1 MYRTYKTMMTIRT
14 GLLCAALF
22 LLTTL
27 STVAQTVYTG
37 DQVIDKVT
45 YKGLFLTL
53 PLSDRQVEKEWE
65 EYIKP
70 YGKASSSRSV
80 YRITTADM
88 RDISAEPVN
97 FTSQVKGNK
106 KSTTIFTAFD
116 LGGGNYVAPGNGNYD
131 AANKWL
137 TDFATKTVY
146 NDEVR
151 VAEDGFNEAQKAH
164 QKSVKNGERLVRDI
178 ENNKKEKERLLRKI
192 DENAKELEQLNK
204 DVETNKTEQAT
215 ALTEVD
221 NKKKNVETVKTKK
234 Q

>member
-1 MYRTYKTMMTIRT
+1 MMIMTR
-14 GLLCAALF
+14 LLRAGILSATL

-27 STVAQTVYTG
+27 TTFAQTVYAG

-45 YKGLFLTL
+45 YKGIFLTL

-65 EYIKP
+65 DYIKS
-70 YGKASSSRSV
+70 YGKVSSSRGV
-80 YRITTADM
+80 YRVTTADM

-97 FTSQVKGNK
+97 LTTQVKGNR
-106 KSTTIFTAFD
+106 KSTTIFAAFD
-116 LGGGNYVAPGNGNYD
+116 LGSGNFVVPGNGNYD

-137 TDFATKTVY
+137 SDFGTKTVL

-151 VAEDGFNEAQKAH
+151 VAEDGFNESQKNH
-164 QKSVKNGERLVRDI
+164 QKMVKNGERLVRDI

-192 DENAKELEQLNK
+192 DENAKELEQLQK
-204 DVETNKTEQAT
+204 DVETNKTDQT
-215 ALTEVD
+215 NALTDVD
-221 NKKKNVETVKTKK
+221 NKKKNVETVKAKK

>member
-1 MYRTYKTMMTIRT
+1 MMMTR
-14 GLLCAALF
+14 LLRAGILSATL
-22 LLTTL
+22 LMTALTTF
-27 STVAQTVYTG
+27 AQTVYAG
-37 DQVIDKVT
+37 DQVIDKAT

-65 EYIKP
+65 NYIKP
-70 YGKASSSRSV
+70 YGKVSSSRGV

-97 FTSQVKGNK
+97 LTTQVKGNK
-106 KSTTIFTAFD
+106 KSTTVFAAFD
-116 LGGGNYVAPGNGNYD
+116 MGSGNFVAPGNGNYD

-151 VAEDGFNEAQKAH
+151 VAEDGFNEAQKSH

-192 DENAKELEQLNK
+192 DENAKELEQLQK

-215 ALTEVD
+215 ALVEVD
-221 NKKKNVETVKTKK
+221 NKKKNVETVKAKK